1 MQHITGVEDGEWLLL
16 IDLAQVWN
24 LEKRWIP
31 LKADGNYEWNRFL
44 PETRRNDIMKDGFP
58 MTTVGNDPCG
68 FYGRAVS

>member
-31 LKADGNYEWNRFL
+31 LKADGNDEWNRFL
-44 PETRRNDIMKDGFP
+44 PKTRRNDIMKDGFP
-58 MTTVGNDPCG
+58 MTNVGE
-68 FYGRAVS
+68 